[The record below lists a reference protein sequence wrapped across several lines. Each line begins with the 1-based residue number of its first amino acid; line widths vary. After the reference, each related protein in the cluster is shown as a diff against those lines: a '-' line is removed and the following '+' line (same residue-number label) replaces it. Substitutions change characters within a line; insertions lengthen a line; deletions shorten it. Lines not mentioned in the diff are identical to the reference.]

1 VESPLCE
8 AHSLVGWLQGMRIVH
23 SEADF
28 LESLASA
35 QRESQAAF
43 GDSRVLI
50 EKYVSRP
57 RHIEVQ
63 VMSGHIL
70 KHHIV

>member
-1 VESPLCE
+1 MHKES
-8 AHSLVGWLQGMRIVH
+8 
-23 SEADF
+23 DF

-43 GDSRVLI
+43 SDSRVLI

-63 VMSGHIL
+63 VMIL
-70 KHHIV
+70 STLKMHIV

>member
-1 VESPLCE
+1 M
-8 AHSLVGWLQGMRIVH
+8 QGMRIVH
-23 SEADF
+23 SESEF

-43 GDSRVLI
+43 GDCRVLI
-50 EKYVSRP
+50 EKYLSQP

-63 VMSGHIL
+63 VLDVLSFF
-70 KHHIV
+70 

>member
-1 VESPLCE
+1 
-8 AHSLVGWLQGMRIVH
+8 MRIVH
-23 SEADF
+23 MESDF

-63 VMSGHIL
+63 VMS
-70 KHHIV
+70 

>member
-1 VESPLCE
+1 
-8 AHSLVGWLQGMRIVH
+8 MRIVH
-23 SEADF
+23 NKSDF

-63 VMSGHIL
+63 VMSGPIL
-70 KHHIV
+70 KKRIL

>member
-1 VESPLCE
+1 
-8 AHSLVGWLQGMRIVH
+8 MKIVH
-23 SEADF
+23 KESDF

-43 GDSRVLI
+43 GDSRVFI
-50 EKYVSRP
+50 EKYLSQP

-63 VMSGHIL
+63 VMS
-70 KHHIV
+70 